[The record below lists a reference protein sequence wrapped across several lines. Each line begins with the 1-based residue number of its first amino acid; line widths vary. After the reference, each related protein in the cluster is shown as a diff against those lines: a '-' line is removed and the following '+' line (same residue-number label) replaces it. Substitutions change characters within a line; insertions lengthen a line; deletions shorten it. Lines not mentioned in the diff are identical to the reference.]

1 MTHKKLLYRRVGWL
15 ALLACWAAAALILF
29 SHPTAIAQSP
39 QPSFDCSKAT
49 TRIESIICSDPE
61 LAEWDASLGRAYKRE
76 YARLAGN
83 DRQGLIKDQRQWISS
98 RNAQCNQPDLAETKT
113 CIIQFTKSRL
123 AALAQQNGQ
132 PLQQTPI
139 EPTSSALSPDYL
151 WEGWHK
157 VHDPSHIQYKV
168 FHDTVVA
175 LANLSKGCGARFPL
189 SISGTIAKVNV
200 DDQGLMI
207 ENFVLEAGDGE
218 RSVINIEPVS
228 ISDPGMTTSDLGW
241 IVQGLQTLLRPSG
254 NIEGNA
260 IPCGAGGGVLY
271 LNKIASSSSAKPT
284 NTTALVPEPA
294 QTASNNAESIPLS
307 VQGGTFVIPVLI
319 NGQITLN
326 FTIDSGAADVSVPA
340 DVVSTLIR
348 TGTIQK
354 SDFVGQKTYRLADGS
369 TVPSATFLIRSLKVG
384 NRLLENVTGSVASAE
399 ADLLLGQSFL
409 RRFKSWS
416 IDNTRQVLV
425 LIQ

>member
-1 MTHKKLLYRRVGWL
+1 
-15 ALLACWAAAALILF
+15 
-29 SHPTAIAQSP
+29 
-39 QPSFDCSKAT
+39 
-49 TRIESIICSDPE
+49 
-61 LAEWDASLGRAYKRE
+61 LGRAYKRE
-76 YARLAGN
+76 YAQLAGN

-123 AALAQQNGQ
+123 AALAQQNSQ
-132 PLQQTPI
+132 PLQLGDFRPTPI
-139 EPTSSALSPDYL
+139 EPTSSAPSPNYL

-157 VHDPSHIQYKV
+157 VPDPSHIQYKV
-168 FHDTVVA
+168 FHDKVA
-175 LANLSKGCGARFPL
+175 ALSNLSKGCSARFPL
-189 SISGTIAKVNV
+189 SISGKIAKVNF
-200 DDQGLMI
+200 DSEGLMV
-207 ENFVLEAGDGE
+207 ENFLLQTDDGN
-218 RSVINIEPVS
+218 RSVINIER
-228 ISDPGMTTSDLGW
+228 ISMFYPGMTTSDLGW
-241 IVQGLQTLLRPSG
+241 IVQGLQTLLRPDWY
-254 NIEGNA
+254 IEGNA

-284 NTTALVPEPA
+284 NTTALAPPEPNTYENIA
-294 QTASNNAESIPLS
+294 PVAESTPLS
-307 VQGGTFVIPVLI
+307 LQGGTFVIPVLI

-326 FTIDSGAADVSVPA
+326 FTIDSGAADVSIPA

-354 SDFVGQKTYRLADGS
+354 SDFIGQKTYRLADGS

-416 IDNTRQVLV
+416 IDNARQVLV
-425 LIQ
+425 LTQ